1 MALFT
6 SNRPSLIQYKAHV
19 EVVDLFDT
27 IGKEISFL
35 GNNGRVYKFLFMT
48 DGTANQT
55 ALETRRE
62 ERVCQLRRL
71 LNPLL
76 AKRRQTSWRS
86 LYINSLRIVPV
97 APLYRLIE
105 SISGGV
111 TLWDIFQQHCEKRK
125 IDRDSPMTSYYSR
138 IKSPQVYTV

>member
-1 MALFT
+1 MGI
-6 SNRPSLIQYKAHV
+6 PGQSLAPQEPKTFVKVSKLLAHV

-86 LYINSLRIVPV
+86 LYINSLRIVP
-97 APLYRLIE
+97 
-105 SISGGV
+105 
-111 TLWDIFQQHCEKRK
+111 
-125 IDRDSPMTSYYSR
+125 
-138 IKSPQVYTV
+138 